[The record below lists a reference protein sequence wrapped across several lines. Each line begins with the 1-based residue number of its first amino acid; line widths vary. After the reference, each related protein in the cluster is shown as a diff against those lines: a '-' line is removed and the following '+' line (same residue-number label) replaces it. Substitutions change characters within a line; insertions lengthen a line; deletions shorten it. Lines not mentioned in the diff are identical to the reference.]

1 MGEQVRSLAR
11 EAIRNL
17 TELVFGKGIHQ
28 SQRLIPHVVGDMFS
42 IRRNP
47 HGVTRRERMC
57 RAIDHHFS
65 YTRDDVVHLGR
76 RVRVTARRS
85 NSANRNLRDTHNQL
99 SGWHRVATDEFP
111 PTHAATRG
119 TRPLVLRHVAGA
131 SDDRCNALARRTA
144 VSSIA
149 RRHGRNARRYYSQGV
164 DLNGARVLVTGASRG
179 IGEAIAREA
188 TRRGA
193 KVIGVARSTGVLNG
207 VMQSISGV
215 AYPCDLSVDSE
226 RASLIERLEAV
237 HGPIDVLIN
246 NAGVD
251 DTKMF
256 AQTSTL
262 DVQRVITLNQIVPI
276 ELMRQALPRM
286 QSRNR
291 GHVVNISSLAA
302 AGGFAGMTLYCSSK
316 AGLSGFHR
324 VLRHELKGSYIGM
337 TLVEIGPI
345 PTDMLASV
353 KGLRA
358 AERMFSRLRR
368 LQLLPEVPR
377 ERVAEAVCDAV
388 ERNTANVCL
397 PKRAKIYPLLVGLPQ
412 QIVNL
417 ITTNIKR

>member
-1 MGEQVRSLAR
+1 
-11 EAIRNL
+11 
-17 TELVFGKGIHQ
+17 
-28 SQRLIPHVVGDMFS
+28 
-42 IRRNP
+42 
-47 HGVTRRERMC
+47 
-57 RAIDHHFS
+57 
-65 YTRDDVVHLGR
+65 
-76 RVRVTARRS
+76 
-85 NSANRNLRDTHNQL
+85 
-99 SGWHRVATDEFP
+99 
-111 PTHAATRG
+111 
-119 TRPLVLRHVAGA
+119 VLRHVACA
-131 SDDRCNALARRTA
+131 SDDRCNALARHTA
-144 VSSIA
+144 VSCIA

-417 ITTNIKR
+417 ITANIKR

>member
-1 MGEQVRSLAR
+1 
-11 EAIRNL
+11 
-17 TELVFGKGIHQ
+17 
-28 SQRLIPHVVGDMFS
+28 
-42 IRRNP
+42 
-47 HGVTRRERMC
+47 
-57 RAIDHHFS
+57 
-65 YTRDDVVHLGR
+65 
-76 RVRVTARRS
+76 
-85 NSANRNLRDTHNQL
+85 
-99 SGWHRVATDEFP
+99 
-111 PTHAATRG
+111 
-119 TRPLVLRHVAGA
+119 
-131 SDDRCNALARRTA
+131 
-144 VSSIA
+144 
-149 RRHGRNARRYYSQGV
+149 
-164 DLNGARVLVTGASRG
+164 ARVLVTGASRG

-324 VLRHELKGSYIGM
+324 VLRHEMKGEDLS
-337 TLVEIGPI
+337 
-345 PTDMLASV
+345 AAR
-353 KGLRA
+353 RA
-358 AERMFSRLRR
+358 AAADREPDHCQHQALTSAYADQSSGLSGPSANSPVRR
-368 LQLLPEVPR
+368 DPSH
-377 ERVAEAVCDAV
+377 C
-388 ERNTANVCL
+388 
-397 PKRAKIYPLLVGLPQ
+397 
-412 QIVNL
+412 
-417 ITTNIKR
+417 

>member
-1 MGEQVRSLAR
+1 M
-11 EAIRNL
+11 
-17 TELVFGKGIHQ
+17 
-28 SQRLIPHVVGDMFS
+28 
-42 IRRNP
+42 
-47 HGVTRRERMC
+47 
-57 RAIDHHFS
+57 
-65 YTRDDVVHLGR
+65 
-76 RVRVTARRS
+76 
-85 NSANRNLRDTHNQL
+85 
-99 SGWHRVATDEFP
+99 
-111 PTHAATRG
+111 
-119 TRPLVLRHVAGA
+119 LRHVACA
-131 SDDRCNALARRTA
+131 SDDRCNALARHTA
-144 VSSIA
+144 VSCIA

-286 QSRNR
+286 QSR
-291 GHVVNISSLAA
+291 
-302 AGGFAGMTLYCSSK
+302 
-316 AGLSGFHR
+316 
-324 VLRHELKGSYIGM
+324 
-337 TLVEIGPI
+337 
-345 PTDMLASV
+345 
-353 KGLRA
+353 
-358 AERMFSRLRR
+358 
-368 LQLLPEVPR
+368 
-377 ERVAEAVCDAV
+377 
-388 ERNTANVCL
+388 
-397 PKRAKIYPLLVGLPQ
+397 
-412 QIVNL
+412 
-417 ITTNIKR
+417 